1 MKSAPPVLISLIRR
15 INRFSDFFGRFVS
28 WFVLAIVLI
37 TFIVVVMRYVFNT
50 GSVFLQESIS
60 YFHNYVI
67 MLGAG
72 YALLKGAHV
81 RVDIFYRPASAKA
94 KAWVD
99 LLGFL
104 FLLLPTCSFIFFI
117 AWEYVATSW
126 RVLEGSQEAG
136 GVDAR
141 YLFKSTILLMPVLMI
156 IQGIAESLKAILI
169 IKGYE
174 KQVQALAVDKDAVKK
189 EHGS

>member
-1 MKSAPPVLISLIRR
+1 MDTPSPSLIAIIRN
-15 INRFSDFFGRFVS
+15 INRFSDWLGRFVS
-28 WFVLAIVLI
+28 WFVLAIVVI
-37 TFIVVVMRYVFNT
+37 TFTVVVMRYAFNT
-50 GSVFLQESIS
+50 GSVFMQESIS

-67 MLGAG
+67 MLGMG
-72 YALLKGAHV
+72 YTLLKGAHV
-81 RVDIFYRPASAKA
+81 RVDIFYRPASAKK
-94 KAWVD
+94 KAWVN

-104 FLLLPTCSFIFFI
+104 FLLLPTCVFIFYI
-117 AWEYVATSW
+117 AWEYVAASW
-126 RVLEGSQEAG
+126 EILEGSQEAG

-174 KQVQALAVDKDAVKK
+174 QHVLALDVTEE
-189 EHGS
+189 EHGL

>member
-1 MKSAPPVLISLIRR
+1 MDTPSLVLIGLIKR
-15 INRFSDFFGRFVS
+15 INRFNDWFGRFVS

-37 TFIVVVMRYVFNT
+37 TFSVVVMRYVFNI
-50 GSVFLQESIS
+50 GSVFLQESIT

-72 YALLKGAHV
+72 YTLLKGAHV
-81 RVDIFYRPASAKA
+81 RVDIFYRPASIKR

-104 FLLLPTCSFIFFI
+104 FLLLPTCSFIFYI
-117 AWEYVATSW
+117 AWEYVAASW
-126 RVLEGSQEAG
+126 RIFEGSQEAG

-156 IQGIAESLKAILI
+156 IQGISESLKAILI

-174 KQVQALAVDKDAVKK
+174 EQIQELDEHEE
-189 EHGS
+189 EHGL

>member
-1 MKSAPPVLISLIRR
+1 MDALSPVLISLIKR
-15 INRFSDFFGRFVS
+15 INKFNDWLGRFVS

-37 TFIVVVMRYVFNT
+37 TFTVVVMRYVFNI
-50 GSVFLQESIS
+50 GSIFLQELIT

-67 MLGAG
+67 MIGAS
-72 YALLKGAHV
+72 YAFLKGAHV
-81 RVDIFYRPASAKA
+81 RVDIFYRPASAKR

-99 LLGFL
+99 LLGFI

-117 AWEYVATSW
+117 AWEYVASSW
-126 RVLEGSQEAG
+126 RIFEGSQEAG

-141 YLFKSTILLMPVLMI
+141 YIFKTSILLMPALMI
-156 IQGIAESLKAILI
+156 LQGISESLKAFLV

-174 KQVQALAVDKDAVKK
+174 QQVQKLD
-189 EHGS
+189 EHEEVLEL

>member
-1 MKSAPPVLISLIRR
+1 LI
-15 INRFSDFFGRFVS
+15 GRFIS

-37 TFIVVVMRYVFNT
+37 TFTVVVMRYAFNT
-50 GSVFLQESIS
+50 GSVFMQESIT

-81 RVDIFYRPASAKA
+81 RVDIFYRPASVRT

-99 LLGFL
+99 LFGYFL
-104 FLLLPTCSFIFFI
+104 LLLPTCLFIFYI
-117 AWEYVATSW
+117 SWPYVAASW
-126 RVLEGSQEAG
+126 SIFEGSQEAG

-141 YLFKSTILLMPVLMI
+141 YIFKTTILLMPALMI
-156 IQGIAESLKAILI
+156 TQGFAQMLTAILVLA
-169 IKGYE
+169 GYE
-174 KQVQALAVDKDAVKK
+174 SEVDKLAQINE
-189 EHGS
+189 EHGL